1 MFADGHL
8 LLILHALPHADDV
21 NRKACLFWRKPD
33 GSWQSNEFGSG
44 PTALGRHL
52 DEFEKR
58 LGQLDERLDSRPPA
72 QDLFELIREL
82 TPLRRATRNLH
93 SALQSA
99 RETIPDDR
107 GLIDARDRAGR
118 LERTTD
124 LLYSDTDNA
133 LDFNIALQAEVQNQ
147 HNLQMN
153 LAAHRLN
160 IIAAIF
166 FPLMTLAGVFG
177 MNLIT
182 GLENMPNA
190 FWIVILA
197 GICAGL
203 VTVAL
208 FAPKAPKQRRTQGR
222 KQSPANPMDRRSS

>member
-1 MFADGHL
+1 MLADGHL
-8 LLILHALPHADDV
+8 LLILHALPRADNV
-21 NRKACLFWRKPD
+21 NRKARLFWRKPD

-44 PTALGRHL
+44 RAAIGRHL
-52 DEFEKR
+52 DEYEKR
-58 LGQLDERLDSRPPA
+58 LEQLDELLDDRPQA
-72 QDLFELIREL
+72 EELFELIREL

-99 RETIPDDR
+99 RETIPDDTD
-107 GLIDARDRAGR
+107 LIDARDRAGQ
-118 LERTTD
+118 LERTTE
-124 LLYSDTDNA
+124 LLYSDTKNS
-133 LDFNIALQAEVQNQ
+133 LDFSIALQAEIQNQ

-153 LAAHRLN
+153 VAAHRLN

-166 FPLMTLAGVFG
+166 FPLITMTGVFG

-182 GLENMPNA
+182 GFESNPNA

-203 VTVAL
+203 VATAL
-208 FAPKAPKQRRTQGR
+208 FVPKAPKQRSMCVKKKT
-222 KQSPANPMDRRSS
+222 